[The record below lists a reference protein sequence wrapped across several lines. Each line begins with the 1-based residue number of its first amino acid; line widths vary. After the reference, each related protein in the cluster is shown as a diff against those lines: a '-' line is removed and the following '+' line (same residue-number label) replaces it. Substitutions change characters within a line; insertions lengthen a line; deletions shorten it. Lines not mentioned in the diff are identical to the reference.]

1 MTRGRHDGGQP
12 MTYTLVVGQKEDA
25 VVLPRVMGGVNVL
38 VAVVPM
44 AARLVGVSVVG
55 DGPAQVDVDVVR
67 LPFGEVVVQRR
78 PEQRQGQCDQGDAD
92 QQPTKGV
99 RRQPV
104 CGGTLRHA
112 TIISAQ
118 GRAE

>member
-25 VVLPRVMGGVNVL
+25 VVLPGVMGGVNVL

-44 AARLVGVSVVG
+44 AARLVGVRVVG
-55 DGPAQVDVDVVR
+55 DGSAQVNVDVVR
-67 LPFGEVVVQRR
+67 LPLGEVMVQHR
-78 PEQRQGQCDQGDAD
+78 PEQWQGQRDQGEAGE
-92 QQPTKGV
+92 QPTTHV

-104 CGGTLRHA
+104 CGGTLHHA